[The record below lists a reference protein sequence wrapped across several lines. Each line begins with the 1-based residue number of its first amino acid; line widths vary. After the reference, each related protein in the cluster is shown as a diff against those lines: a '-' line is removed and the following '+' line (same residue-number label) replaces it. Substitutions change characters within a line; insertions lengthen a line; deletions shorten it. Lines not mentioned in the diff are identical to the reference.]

1 MAKDRLKNRKSARG
15 RPRGP
20 WPAREALAQL
30 YQAEGKSIREAAR
43 ILGVSKDAA
52 ARALEAY
59 GMKRRANLKRSRLR
73 AVPLAELR
81 AKVEALGFPAAA
93 AALGVNTTTLRRYM
107 AGTKGKLA

>member
-1 MAKDRLKNRKSARG
+1 MRSIEKPAKKG

-20 WPAREALAQL
+20 MPARAELARL
-30 YQAEGKSIREAAR
+30 YQAEGKSIRETAR

-59 GMKRRANLKRSRLR
+59 GMKRRAKTRCSRLR

-81 AKVEALGFPAAA
+81 AKIEALGFPAA

-107 AGTKGKLA
+107 AGTKGNLA